1 MKKVSLDVWIQLLG
15 MTGIIASLIFVGL
28 EMRQTQR
35 IAIAGQQQA
44 RASANMDTLN
54 AFIES
59 GFDHQ
64 AIVWDVNFDY
74 DLSGPEIIYR
84 NNLHNAWHMY
94 ENDFYSY
101 TQGLMDGS
109 TWSAKL
115 AGIERIYNICLGRE
129 IIILEHQYFLRTSG
143 QSFKRYPINV
153 PINEQTTNNNNPTLL
168 FCCC

>member
-1 MKKVSLDVWIQLLG
+1 MKKVSIDVWIQLLG
-15 MTGIIASLIFVGL
+15 MVGIIASLIFVGL

-44 RASANMDTLN
+44 RASANMDLLN

-64 AIVWDVNFDY
+64 AIVWDVSFDY
-74 DLSGPEIIYR
+74 DLSGTEIIFR
-84 NNLHNAWHMY
+84 NNLHSAWHMY

-101 TQGLMDGS
+101 TQGLMDDS

-115 AGIERIYNICLGRE
+115 AGIERIYNTCIGRE
-129 IIILEHQYFLRTSG
+129 IYDSRAPIFSEEFRQVIE
-143 QSFKRYPINV
+143 SFPD
-153 PINEQTTNNNNPTLL
+153 E
-168 FCCC
+168 CAD

>member
-1 MKKVSLDVWIQLLG
+1 MNMKKVSIDVWIQLLG
-15 MTGIIASLIFVGL
+15 MVGIIASLIFVGL

-44 RASANMDTLN
+44 RASANMDLLN

-64 AIVWDVNFDY
+64 AIVWDGTFDY
-74 DLSGPEIIYR
+74 DLSGEEIIFR
-84 NNLHNAWHMY
+84 NSLHSAWHMY

-101 TQGLMDGS
+101 TQGLMDDS

-115 AGIERIYNICLGRE
+115 AGIERIYNICIGRE
-129 IIILEHQYFLRTSG
+129 IYDSRA
-143 QSFKRYPINV
+143 PIFSEEFRQVIESLSDECAN
-153 PINEQTTNNNNPTLL
+153 L
-168 FCCC
+168 

>member
-15 MTGIIASLIFVGL
+15 MIGIIASLVFVGL

-44 RASANMDTLN
+44 RASANMDLIN

-59 GFDHQ
+59 GIDHQ
-64 AIVWDVNFDY
+64 ATIWELDFNYV
-74 DLSGPEIIYR
+74 LSDAEMAFR
-84 NNLHNAWHMY
+84 NNMHSAWYIY

-101 TQGLMDGS
+101 TQGLMDDS

-115 AGIERIYNICLGRE
+115 AGMQRIYNICLARE
-129 IIILEHQYFLRTSG
+129 IYDSRAPIFSEEFRIIVE
-143 QSFKRYPINV
+143 SFPDECK
-153 PINEQTTNNNNPTLL
+153 
-168 FCCC
+168 